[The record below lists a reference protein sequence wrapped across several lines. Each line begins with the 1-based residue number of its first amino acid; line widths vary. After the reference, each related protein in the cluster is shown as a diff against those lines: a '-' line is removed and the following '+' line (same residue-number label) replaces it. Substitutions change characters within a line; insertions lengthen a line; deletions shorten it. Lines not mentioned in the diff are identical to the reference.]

1 VTSTAAA
8 PVPAA
13 AAASSR
19 KPPSLIA
26 GALRVF
32 DMSLGEML
40 WSKRTIFMALVVGAP
55 VILAVVA
62 RVVQSFGVTPLRVN
76 GQQASGAV
84 VFGMMIWV
92 FYLRFI
98 VPVLGAFYGTSLIA
112 DEVDEKTITYLF
124 TRPIRRGS
132 VLIGKYL
139 AYLVCTSL
147 VVLPSIMVVY
157 FLVVPFG
164 TVASTFGQLVTDLA
178 IIALG
183 LAAYGAL
190 FALVGAAL
198 KRPLVIGLVFA
209 FGWEQLA
216 LAMPG
221 SMRRFTL
228 AYYIQS
234 LVPHAMPA
242 DGGLVRILQTFFND
256 QPSVATSV
264 FSLALTIAVCL
275 ALAVRIIERREYVLE
290 Q

>member
-1 VTSTAAA
+1 VTTTAAA
-8 PVPAA
+8 PVPATA
-13 AAASSR
+13 AAASR
-19 KPPSLIA
+19 KPPSLMT
-26 GALRVF
+26 GAFRVF

-40 WSKRTIFMALVVGAP
+40 WSKRTIFMALVVCAP
-55 VILAVVA
+55 VIIALAFRVA
-62 RVVQSFGVTPLRVN
+62 QSMGVAPVRLNGDRVN
-76 GQQASGAV
+76 GAV
-84 VFGMMIWV
+84 IFGGMIWLL
-92 FYLRFI
+92 YLRFI

-139 AYLVCTSL
+139 AYLVCTAL

-157 FLVVPFG
+157 FLLVPFDQ
-164 TVASTFGQLVTDLA
+164 VASSFVQLVTDLA
-178 IIALG
+178 LMGLG

-190 FALVGAAL
+190 FALVGTAL

-216 LAMPG
+216 MAMPG
-221 SMRRFTL
+221 SMRTFTL
-228 AYYIQS
+228 VYYIQA

-242 DGGLVRILQTFFND
+242 DGGVLRALQSLFVD
-256 QPSVATSV
+256 SPSAMTSV
-264 FSLALTIAVCL
+264 FALVLTIAVSL
-275 ALAVRIIERREYVLE
+275 GLAVKVIERREYVLE

>member
-1 VTSTAAA
+1 VTSTAAT

-13 AAASSR
+13 AVASSR
-19 KPPSLIA
+19 KPPSLLT
-26 GALRVF
+26 GAVRVF

-62 RVVQSFGVTPLRVN
+62 RVVQSMGIAPMRLN
-76 GQQASGAV
+76 GQQAGGPV
-84 VFGMMIWV
+84 IFGMMMWV

-132 VLIGKYL
+132 VLIGKYF

-147 VVLPSIMVVY
+147 VVLPSIMLVY
-157 FLVVPFG
+157 FLLVPFNL
-164 TVASTFGQLVTDLA
+164 VASTFLQLVTDLA
-178 IIALG
+178 LMALG

-216 LAMPG
+216 MAMPG
-221 SMRRFTL
+221 YMRRFTL
-228 AYYIQS
+228 AHYLQS
-234 LVPHAMPA
+234 LVPHAMPS
-242 DGGLVRILQTFFND
+242 DGGLVRVLQAFFSD
-256 QPSVATSV
+256 APSATTSV
-264 FSLALTIAVCL
+264 LTLLATIAVCL
-275 ALAVRIIERREYVLE
+275 ALATKVIERREYVLE

>member
-13 AAASSR
+13 ATASSR
-19 KPPSLIA
+19 KPPSLMT
-26 GALRVF
+26 GAFRVF

-40 WSKRTIFMALVVGAP
+40 WSKRTIFMALIVGSP
-55 VILAVVA
+55 VILAGVF
-62 RVVQSFGVTPLRVN
+62 RVVQSMGIAPLRVN
-76 GQQASGAV
+76 GQQASSALI
-84 VFGMMIWV
+84 FGMMIWW

-98 VPVLGAFYGTSLIA
+98 VPVLGVFYGTSLIA

-139 AYLVCTSL
+139 AYLVCTAL
-147 VVLPSIMVVY
+147 VVLPSIMLVY
-157 FLVVPFG
+157 FLVVPFNLI
-164 TVASTFGQLVTDLA
+164 ASTFGQLLADLV
-178 IIALG
+178 IMALG

-190 FALVGAAL
+190 FALVGTAL

-216 LAMPG
+216 MAMPG
-221 SMRRFTL
+221 SMRSFTL
-228 AYYIQS
+228 AYYLQS

-242 DGGLVRILQTFFND
+242 EGGLVRALQSFFND
-256 QPSVATSV
+256 APSTGASV
-264 FSLALTIAVCL
+264 FWLVLTIFVCL
-275 ALAVRIIERREYVLE
+275 ALATKVIERREYVLE

>member
-1 VTSTAAA
+1 
-8 PVPAA
+8 VPAA

-19 KPPSLIA
+19 KPPSLMT
-26 GALRVF
+26 GAFRVF

-40 WSKRTIFMALVVGAP
+40 WSKRTIFMVLVVSAP
-55 VILAVVA
+55 VVIALALRAAQSMGVA
-62 RVVQSFGVTPLRVN
+62 PVRLN
-76 GQQASGAV
+76 GERLNGAV
-84 VFGMMIWV
+84 IFGGMIWI

-139 AYLVCTSL
+139 AYLLCTAF
-147 VVLPSIMVVY
+147 VVLPSIMIVY
-157 FLVVPFG
+157 FLIVPFNQI
-164 TVASTFGQLVTDLA
+164 ASSFGQLVTDLA
-178 IIALG
+178 IMALG

-216 LAMPG
+216 MAMPG
-221 SMRRFTL
+221 SMRSFTL
-228 AYYIQS
+228 AHYLQS
-234 LVPHAMPA
+234 LVPHAMPS
-242 DGGLVRILQTFFND
+242 DGGLIRVLQTLFGD
-256 QPSVATSV
+256 APSAMTSV
-264 FSLALTIAVCL
+264 FTLVLTIAVCL
-275 ALAVRIIERREYVLE
+275 ALAVKVVERREYVLE